1 MNLFIEN
8 YFLFDVAIQSIG
20 FLVIRGKVLNLQ
32 IKANYMSHLLTR
44 NALLIGLIAL
54 AVISRIL
61 PHPHNF
67 TPIGAIALFGSAYF
81 SKKWVA
87 ASIPFVA
94 MWLSD
99 LFINNVLYA
108 RMFPEVYTNFQWFGS
123 AWVYASFFIIS
134 LMGMFTLRKISALR
148 VGGSAIAASVLFF
161 AITNFAVWIGS
172 SQYPQNLAG
181 LAACYGMAL
190 PFFSNT
196 MLGDMVYATMLF
208 GVFEWVKTRYPRF
221 AQA

>member
-1 MNLFIEN
+1 
-8 YFLFDVAIQSIG
+8 
-20 FLVIRGKVLNLQ
+20 
-32 IKANYMSHLLTR
+32 MSGLLTR

-81 SKKWVA
+81 GQKWLA
-87 ASIPFVA
+87 AAIPFVA

-99 LFINNVLYA
+99 LFLNNVVYA
-108 RMFPEVYTNFQWFGS
+108 RMFPEVYTGFQWFGS
-123 AWVYASFFIIS
+123 PWVYASFFMIS
-134 LMGMFTLRKISALR
+134 VMGMATLRKVSAIR
-148 VGGSAIAASVLFF
+148 VGGSALASSVLFF
-161 AITNFAVWIGS
+161 LVTNFAVWLGS
-172 SQYPQNLAG
+172 SQYPQNWGG
-181 LAACYGMAL
+181 LAVCYGMAL

-196 MLGDMVYATMLF
+196 LMGDMVYATILF
-208 GVFEWVKTRYPRF
+208 GIFEWVKSRYPQF